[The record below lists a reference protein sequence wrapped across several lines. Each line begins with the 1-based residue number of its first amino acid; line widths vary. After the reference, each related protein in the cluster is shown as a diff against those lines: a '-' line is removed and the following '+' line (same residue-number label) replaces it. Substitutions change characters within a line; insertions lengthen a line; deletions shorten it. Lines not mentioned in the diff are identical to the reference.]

1 MTIPLNPHDTE
12 ELKKFFDEID
22 QDKNGK
28 IDREELRQLLE
39 TVWGKNTDLDINQ
52 AVESTFKKCDL
63 NHDGFITLD
72 ELAVLA
78 EEQRMSSD

>member
-1 MTIPLNPHDTE
+1 MTNYLNQHETE

-28 IDREELRQLLE
+28 IDRQELKQLLE
-39 TVWGKNTDLDINQ
+39 TIWGKNANIDMTE

-63 NHDGFITLD
+63 NEDGFITFD
-72 ELAVLA
+72 ELTSLA
-78 EEQRMSSD
+78 E

>member
-1 MTIPLNPHDTE
+1 MTIPLTPHDTE

-28 IDREELRQLLE
+28 IDREELKQLLE
-39 TVWGKNTDLDINQ
+39 TVWGKNTDLDINE

-63 NHDGFITLD
+63 NGDGFITFD
-72 ELAVLA
+72 ELSGLA
-78 EEQRMSSD
+78 K